1 MTQSSHLSA
10 AETLAALTS
19 GPSFPSSSST
29 ATSSSTGSS
38 AETNCVFS
46 SSSNDSQHM
55 VSSSATGGDSASN
68 SQTFFPLKLHQ
79 IISDESNADIIQWL
93 PSGKAFI
100 IVDKNR
106 FAQEILPRFF
116 SQQCKFTSFTR
127 KLTRWRFNRVPRGP
141 LIGAYYHELFG
152 RNQQNLCY
160 QMDCKSE
167 TKGGSKFASLKQQL
181 KKSNVFQENSVSLNT
196 PRPYVTVPGIE
207 QMTTTLPPLVEPWL
221 QRTATT
227 MTYPSHTSWMQD
239 NPPSPLLLPNI
250 APHNIHQY
258 QPPAQVSLAKRVHLG
273 AEILVIEE
281 SIRKLDQVR
290 IQQQEKEA
298 TLLQAYR
305 MLARRTVTHTSS
317 FSV

>member
-1 MTQSSHLSA
+1 MQRATCSRSNISFYLSS
-10 AETLAALTS
+10 
-19 GPSFPSSSST
+19 
-29 ATSSSTGSS
+29 
-38 AETNCVFS
+38 
-46 SSSNDSQHM
+46 Q
-55 VSSSATGGDSASN
+55 
-68 SQTFFPLKLHQ
+68 K
-79 IISDESNADIIQWL
+79 
-93 PSGKAFI
+93 
-100 IVDKNR
+100 
-106 FAQEILPRFF
+106 
-116 SQQCKFTSFTR
+116 
-127 KLTRWRFNRVPRGP
+127 
-141 LIGAYYHELFG
+141 
-152 RNQQNLCY
+152 CY

-290 IQQQEKEA
+290 KQQQEKEA